1 MQEIDRT
8 KSIEELMNDC
18 TIEQL
23 EEKIKEVYLIIDPG
37 IIRIVLA
44 TVIGNRLGLADKPI
58 WLLLLSGSSSG
69 KTATMDLLSKCG
81 PWMVPVDTLTTNTFA
96 SGLKRDNEVSLLYKA
111 NNGVFIFKDFTGIM
125 NMNEEGLKEIMGQL
139 RNIYDGEFTKRTGND
154 ADVEWKGKVGII
166 AGGTIASQ
174 RKMRQFSEQGER
186 FINYIMNVADA
197 KQITKRA
204 LTNQKG
210 AKIKA
215 DELAEMV
222 GKFVNNRINAVQS
235 SNLTIPESIQDAM
248 IDVADFATKARSPVT
263 MSKKDP
269 TMVEFVGDREMPPR
283 MAIMLSNI
291 AIALMVISGEETLGG
306 LNASILY
313 KTALDSIPVERRLI
327 LRVLAEYPR
336 ASTRAIATHLNYPT
350 MTIRAWCNQL
360 NALKM
365 INRISAGQGIGN
377 SDTWVLKPEY
387 KDVMREYEG
396 IEEVEA
402 ELEEGEDNYQEAN
415 AYVDPADTDEDELLA
430 KINNKKTDLDK
441 EFPDPKPVQQQF

>member
-1 MQEIDRT
+1 MSEIDRT

-248 IDVADFATKARSPVT
+248 INVADFATKARSPVT

-291 AIALMVISGEETLGG
+291 AIALMVISGEETLGD

-365 INRISAGQGIGN
+365 INRISAGQGVGT

-387 KDVMREYEG
+387 KNVMREYEG

-441 EFPDPKPVQQQF
+441 AFPDEPVQQQF

>member
-1 MQEIDRT
+1 MNEIDRT
-8 KSIEELMNDC
+8 KTIEELREDC
-18 TIEQL
+18 TIEEL
-23 EEKIKEVYLIIDPG
+23 EAKIKEVYLIIDPG

-58 WLLLLSGSSSG
+58 WLLLLAGSSSG

-125 NMNEEGLKEIMGQL
+125 NMNDEGLKEIMGQL

-186 FINYIMNVADA
+186 FINYVMNVADA
-197 KQITKRA
+197 KQLTKRA
-204 LTNQKG
+204 LQNQKN
-210 AKIKA
+210 AKMKA
-215 DELAEMV
+215 DELAELV
-222 GKFVNNRINAVQS
+222 GKFVNRRINEVQS
-235 SNLTIPESIQDAM
+235 KDLTIPDYIQDAM

-269 TMVEFVGDREMPPR
+269 TMVEFVGDREIPSR
-283 MAIMLSNI
+283 MAIQLSNI
-291 AIALMVISGEETLGG
+291 AIALMVIAKEETLSDF
-306 LNASILY
+306 NASIIY

-336 ASTRAIATHLNYPT
+336 ATTRAIATHLNYPT
-350 MTIRAWCNQL
+350 ITIRAWCNQL

-365 INRISAGQGIGN
+365 ISRISPGQGIGN

-387 KDVMREYEG
+387 KNVMKQYEG
-396 IEEVEA
+396 IEEVEE

-415 AYVDPADTDEDELLA
+415 AYVDPAEADEDELLA
-430 KINNKKTDLDK
+430 KINNRKKDLDK
-441 EFPDPKPVQQQF
+441 EFPDPEPEQLKF